1 MSLTLRR
8 MGALGPALT
17 LTGLLLTGCA
27 GSSPPDDDARRGSHR
42 PPPGMEG
49 MTFGGADSP
58 DGRRGGLNLFIS
70 PMGEPFR
77 GRRDDP
83 YPVAA
88 WFARVNA
95 SHSGEVTE
103 AEFVADADRF
113 FDQLDANHD
122 GVIDGF
128 ELTDYERVIAPEINP
143 QIRGLRAGEGMDPSL
158 TFDEHEGQPSGR
170 GRGRGGGGG
179 GGDRGGGARDI
190 AGDLAHQGAANF
202 SLLPDPEPVASAS
215 ASLNGRISRDEWRDA
230 AHRRFQRLLSPG
242 HDTLTLA
249 TLPKTAVQLVLEQRR
264 RQKAESDARRP
275 PSGRPPGPD

>member
-1 MSLTLRR
+1 MSLTMRR
-8 MGALGPALT
+8 AFARGLT
-17 LTGLLLTGCA
+17 LTVSGLALAACA
-27 GSSPPDDDARRGSHR
+27 GSPPPEADARRGEHR

-49 MTFGGADSP
+49 MAFGGADSP

-77 GRRDDP
+77 GRRDEP

-113 FDQLDANHD
+113 FDHLDANHD

-158 TFDEHEGQPSGR
+158 KFDEHEGQQSPR
-170 GRGRGGGGG
+170 GRGRGGGGE
-179 GGDRGGGARDI
+179 RGGGARDI
-190 AGDLAHQGAANF
+190 AGDLAGQGAANF

-215 ASLNGRISRDEWRDA
+215 ASLNGRITREEWRDA

-242 HDTLTLA
+242 RATLTLA
-249 TLPKTAVQLVLEQRR
+249 TLPRTTAQLVLEQRR
-264 RQKAESDARRP
+264 RQKADPDARRP
-275 PSGRPPGPD
+275 PSDRPARPD

>member
-1 MSLTLRR
+1 VSLMLRR
-8 MGALGPALT
+8 AGAFGPALT
-17 LTGLLLTGCA
+17 LAGLLLAACA
-27 GSSPPDDDARRGSHR
+27 GSPPPDDEARRGEHH

-77 GRRDDP
+77 GHRDDP
-83 YPVAA
+83 YPVAV

-158 TFDEHEGQPSGR
+158 KFDDREGQARPR
-170 GRGRGGGGG
+170 GRGRDGGGGE
-179 GGDRGGGARDI
+179 RGGGARDI

-215 ASLNGRISRDEWRDA
+215 ASLNGRITREEWRDA
-230 AHRRFQRLLSPG
+230 AQRRFQRLLSPG
-242 HDTLTLA
+242 RGTLTLA

-264 RQKAESDARRP
+264 RQRADADGRKPPVDRP
-275 PSGRPPGPD
+275 ARPD